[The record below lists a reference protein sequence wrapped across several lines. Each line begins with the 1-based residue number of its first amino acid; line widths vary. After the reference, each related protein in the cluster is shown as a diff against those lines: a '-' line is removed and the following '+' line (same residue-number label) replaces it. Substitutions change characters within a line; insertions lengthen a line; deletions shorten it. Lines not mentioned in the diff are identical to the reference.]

1 MKKHHRR
8 HAFAAAS
15 VAIVALAGV
24 PAAAQQFPSRPMEM
38 IIPFAAG
45 GPTDIVGRVL
55 GGKMS
60 ELLGQTVVVED
71 RGGAGG
77 TIGAAA
83 VAKAS
88 P

>member
-1 MKKHHRR
+1 
-8 HAFAAAS
+8 
-15 VAIVALAGV
+15 
-24 PAAAQQFPSRPMEM
+24 M

-45 GPTDIVGRVL
+45 GPTDIVGRIL

-77 TIGAAA
+77 TIGAAV
-83 VAKAS
+83 VAKAAPDGYTMLMATVS
-88 P
+88 TNAINPAPLPAPALQF